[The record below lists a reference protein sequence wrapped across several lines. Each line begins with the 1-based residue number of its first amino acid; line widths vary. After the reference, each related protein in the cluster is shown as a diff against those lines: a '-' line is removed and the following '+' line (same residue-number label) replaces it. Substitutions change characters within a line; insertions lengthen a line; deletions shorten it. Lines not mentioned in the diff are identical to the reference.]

1 MSLYPGTIFDE
12 SLVGKS
18 PKTR

>member
-12 SLVGKS
+12 SLAGKS